1 MLGSSP
7 HLKNAPSGCR
17 TDPAFWDR
25 RAHATSRLA
34 VMSTIRSGN
43 LSDISA
49 VLALWREA
57 EAEPTQTDDSS
68 SLMKLIERDPLA
80 LVVADSEGQV
90 VGSVIAGWDGW
101 RGSIYR
107 LAVAPDARRAGL
119 GRRLVA
125 EAEQRLAGLGARRL
139 QTFVVATDAQATGF
153 WRSSGW
159 EEQVARLR
167 FVMG

>member
-1 MLGSSP
+1 M
-7 HLKNAPSGCR
+7 
-17 TDPAFWDR
+17 T
-25 RAHATSRLA
+25 T
-34 VMSTIRSGN
+34 TRSGN
-43 LSDISA
+43 LSDIPA
-49 VLALWREA
+49 VLTLWREA
-57 EAEPTQTDDSS
+57 ESESTHTDDSL
-68 SLMKLIERDPLA
+68 SLTKLIKRDPFA
-80 LVVADSEGQV
+80 LVVAESEGQI

-119 GRRLVA
+119 GRRLVV

-159 EEQVARLR
+159 EEQVERLR